1 MMTGEDNASP
11 APARRR
17 SFNISLYL
25 STSTKLIR
33 HPTLINLSLTVV
45 PTIFTHSTLLTISLP
60 LTTKTTKTLGK
71 QQNPES
77 QRAGWLID
85 LENLLDCSWHLTRN
99 SRLHLGNRQQPL
111 GFFDSPD
118 VYDTTLRP
126 AFLLPRCI
134 LSDARYAFFFVSCS
148 WHIPFDTTS
157 PIFPSFPQASR
168 GVDLRHLRFF
178 FITFERDARWSVP
191 FLAAAQHAPP
201 LVWDIPPTPS
211 GLLRQRTVEDL
222 RKKGGMRVP
231 KRLDWKENQEGGFFG
246 RTKQGIMTCTL
257 GYVCVCSTGGLPG

>member
-1 MMTGEDNASP
+1 M
-11 APARRR
+11 
-17 SFNISLYL
+17 
-25 STSTKLIR
+25 
-33 HPTLINLSLTVV
+33 
-45 PTIFTHSTLLTISLP
+45 P

-77 QRAGWLID
+77 RRAGWLID
-85 LENLLDCSWHLTRN
+85 LENLLDCSWHLTRT

-157 PIFPSFPQASR
+157 PIFPSFSQASR
-168 GVDLRHLRFF
+168 GVDLRHLRFVVF
-178 FITFERDARWSVP
+178 LLHSKGTRDGPSP
-191 FLAAAQHAPP
+191 FWRQHSTHHLSFGISNPP
-201 LVWDIPPTPS
+201 LLVFYGKGRWNTY
-211 GLLRQRTVEDL
+211 E
-222 RKKGGMRVP
+222 KKGGMRVP